1 MIWDPIECTLS
12 MNLDY
17 VPLWPDDGCI
27 AAETCCLE
35 VNYRVF
41 I

>member
-1 MIWDPIECTLS
+1 MY
-12 MNLDY
+12 LDY

-27 AAETCCLE
+27 TAKTCCLE
-35 VNYRVF
+35 ANYRVF